1 MVTRVSVDDGRPV
14 YPFTAIVGQDEFK
27 TALILNTIDPSIGG
41 VLLTGPKGTGKSSI
55 VRAVEEVFPSI
66 DVVEDCIF
74 KCNPFNLTSMCD
86 DCRSQYIANKALSK
100 TQKRAHIITLPL
112 SATEDRVI
120 GSLDVEAAL
129 RKGIKALQPGIL
141 AEANQ
146 NSLYIDEVNLLP
158 DHLVDMI
165 LDVSASG
172 WNVIEREGISITH
185 PSRFILVGS
194 MNPEEGALRPQILD
208 RFGLHAKAQ
217 RLLNPKDRMEVIR
230 RSEAFLRDPLAFRK
244 TYDPQQEELR
254 RRIKVARDLLPKVQT
269 PQSVI
274 ESVAK
279 ICSRI
284 QVDGYRPDIVM
295 MRAAK
300 ALAAFN
306 DREEVLP
313 DDLLMASNLALSHR
327 TRKSGQIPPPTTKEI
342 QKAFKVTPVGE
353 HPLFAK
359 LGRWRRVRLPFSL
372 GRFGRIPLLAVL
384 VGLALI
390 LLLFFTPFFSVQL
403 FLQFFFQIFS
413 STDQAFMF
421 FLTVMLVFVILSLI
435 MKRPEKIVPSQV
447 LDLSKITA
455 EQMSGRRVDQLGSH
469 DPQDTIRSPT
479 LAETIDERETEV
491 EGGEKV
497 FESIPQEKGTEILK
511 RTKRSQEGR
520 ALRGRQYLVG
530 KRAPVVT
537 SLARGRYVWHE
548 RPKEKPWNIA
558 LEPTIRA
565 AAPYQLSRKK
575 SNLSIII
582 KPQDIRIKM
591 REYRAP
597 FSIVILVDLSLSMIS
612 SIVNLGKAI
621 STLHQNAFRRRDRV
635 GLVVFKGNDAYVLQ
649 EPTTNVELVV
659 KKLWAARVSDFT
671 PVAKGMLK
679 AYRVLRREKQRN
691 KDSILMLI
699 ILSDGIA
706 NVPLKQPLTKRGRKR
721 FLSEPQADSIDVAR
735 LLARDNVRNIVINT
749 SHRPLEAMMRE
760 EGVRIRRNLLNPTEF
775 LMQVAESAKGSY
787 YGLILNKEDMAQID
801 PTIKKRKNFTISSV
815 LKR

>member
-1 MVTRVSVDDGRPV
+1 MATRVSLDEGRPI

-27 TALILNTIDPSIGG
+27 TALILNTIDPSLGG

-55 VRAVEEVFPSI
+55 VRAVEEVFPAI
-66 DVVEDCIF
+66 DVVEDCVF
-74 KCNPFNLTSMCD
+74 KCNPFDPTSMCD
-86 DCRSQYIANKALSK
+86 DCRSRFVANKVLPK
-100 TQKRAHIITLPL
+100 IQKKAHVVTLPL

-120 GSLDVEAAL
+120 GSLDVEVAL
-129 RKGIKALQPGIL
+129 RRGIKALQPGIL

-185 PSRFILVGS
+185 PSRFVLVGS

-230 RSEAFLRDPLAFRK
+230 RSEAFLRDPLVFRE
-244 TYDPQQEELR
+244 TYEPQQEELK
-254 RRIKVARDLLPKVQT
+254 RRIEVARDVLPRVQAS
-269 PQSVI
+269 QSVM
-274 ESVAK
+274 ESIAK
-279 ICSRI
+279 ICTRL

-306 DREEVLP
+306 DRELVLP

-327 TRKSGQIPPPTTKEI
+327 TRNSGQIPPPTTKEI
-342 QKAFKVTPVGE
+342 KKAFKITPVGE
-353 HPLFAK
+353 NPLLAK
-359 LGRWRRVRLPFSL
+359 LGRWRKVGLPFSL
-372 GRFGRIPLLAVL
+372 GKFRRIPLLAILGV
-384 VGLALI
+384 LALI
-390 LLLFFTPFFSVQL
+390 LALFFTPFFSAQL
-403 FLQFFFQIFS
+403 FLQFFVQIFS
-413 STDQAFMF
+413 SIDRVFML
-421 FLTVMLVFVILSLI
+421 FLIMTLMFVIFSLI
-435 MKRPEKIVPSQV
+435 MKRPEKSVPGQV
-447 LDLSKITA
+447 LDLAKITS
-455 EQMSGRRVDQLGSH
+455 EQMSGRRVDRLGTPV
-469 DPQDTIRSPT
+469 PQAGVRSPT
-479 LAETIDERETEV
+479 LAETVEEREAEV
-491 EGGEKV
+491 GEGEKV
-497 FESIPQEKGTEILK
+497 FESIPKETQTEFLK

-520 ALRGRQYLVG
+520 SLRGRRYLVG

-537 SLARGRYVWHE
+537 SLSRGRYVWHAL
-548 RPKEKPWNIA
+548 PKEKPWNIA

-565 AAPYQLSRKK
+565 AAPYQLARKK
-575 SNLSIII
+575 PNLSVVI

-597 FSIVILVDLSLSMIS
+597 FSIIILVDLSLSMIS

-621 STLHQNAFRRRDRV
+621 TTLHQNAFRRRDRV
-635 GLVVFKGNDAYVLQ
+635 GLVVFKGNDAFVLQ

-659 KKLWAARVSDFT
+659 KKLWTAGVSDFT
-671 PVAKGMLK
+671 PMAKGMLK
-679 AYRVLRREKQRN
+679 ACRVLRLEKQRN
-691 KDSILMLI
+691 KDSVQMLI
-699 ILSDGIA
+699 VLSDGIA
-706 NVPLKQPLTKRGRKR
+706 NVPLKQPLSKRDRKS

-735 LLARDNVRNIVINT
+735 LLARDNVKNIVINT

-760 EGVRIRRNLLNPTEF
+760 EGVHIRRNLLNPTEF
-775 LMQVAESAKGSY
+775 LMQIAESSKGSY
-787 YGLILNKEDMAQID
+787 YGLVLNKEDAVRID
-801 PTIKKRKNFTISSV
+801 PAIKRKGFTISSV